1 MTKRFYIGTACIIFI
16 ALVALLVYS
25 LDRTSWLLAQYEIS
39 QPDTLAHWLGLSPLA
54 LGTSSALVIEVGLIA
69 LVAGEVLASAHPEI
83 KRYALAGLLIGL
95 AVQAVA
101 NLIAGYLRGYQ
112 AVYDDL
118 VTHQVSDNLSWYV
131 AGLSW
136 LLSSLAVP
144 GLIFILSR
152 LAALTIRLAV
162 ERPLE
167 ATGTQKDAPK
177 PYVSEPLT
185 EQVENEDQLFAP
197 APTPGFVYIFSSPHG
212 YKIGCSK
219 NIERRRQQVAASVPF
234 ALEIVH
240 SITSEN
246 MYATEQRLHTYYTLA
261 GKHINGEW
269 YTLTSVD
276 LSTLKT
282 IADSDI
288 DYALDHALHL
298 LAKAGLK
305 DREMDGAFWLQQ
317 ATAKKSPA
325 LDQSAD
331 EVAPPF
337 TLADL
342 LMTPLETEQFFD
354 EVLEPKRKMT
364 MADLEALTDV
374 VLPGE
379 SQAVINGHRYECPHC
394 GAPVKSKQAR
404 GAAVKNGYCLTCKKV
419 QA

>member
-25 LDRTSWLLAQYEIS
+25 LDRTSWLLAQYELS

-118 VTHQVSDNLSWYV
+118 VTHQVSANLSWYV

-162 ERPLE
+162 ERPDTTTKLALE
-167 ATGTQKDAPK
+167 PLQERSEPTKPPIVPSDAP
-177 PYVSEPLT
+177 LT
-185 EQVENEDQLFAP
+185 
-197 APTPGFVYIFSSPHG
+197 
-212 YKIGCSK
+212 
-219 NIERRRQQVAASVPF
+219 
-234 ALEIVH
+234 
-240 SITSEN
+240 
-246 MYATEQRLHTYYTLA
+246 
-261 GKHINGEW
+261 
-269 YTLTSVD
+269 
-276 LSTLKT
+276 
-282 IADSDI
+282 
-288 DYALDHALHL
+288 
-298 LAKAGLK
+298 
-305 DREMDGAFWLQQ
+305 
-317 ATAKKSPA
+317 PA